1 MTETSDFRNPY
12 VGPRSFDVDER
23 SIFFG
28 RDEEIAILVGQVMA
42 RRVSLF
48 FAQSGAGKSSLL
60 RAGLIPELTRE
71 IEVGQGRRRH
81 RYRKMRVLPILRRIN
96 TFHLLVV
103 VFFDNTEI
111 RDFAE
116 ARVETLEDI
125 YHQTIARK
133 FLTEKSQMV
142 QKLQQYGIQAILTRP
157 EDLSINTVNKYLELK
172 SRGLI

>member
-1 MTETSDFRNPY
+1 E
-12 VGPRSFDVDER
+12 
-23 SIFFG
+23 
-28 RDEEIAILVGQVMA
+28 
-42 RRVSLF
+42 
-48 FAQSGAGKSSLL
+48 SSYAL
-60 RAGLIPELTRE
+60 E
-71 IEVGQGRRRH
+71 
-81 RYRKMRVLPILRRIN
+81 RVLPILRRIN
-96 TFHLLVV
+96 TFHLLVA
-103 VFFDNTEI
+103 VFFENTEI
-111 RDFAE
+111 RDFVE